1 MCNENLNINPA
12 KIRNLSETDSIM
24 IDSLYLQT
32 YMKSIYQPKNLTG
45 FSYFFSLAKRLFLVL
60 LILFLSRLAFYLYN
74 QYLFP
79 EIEWENM
86 ITVFRG
92 GIRFDLSALF
102 YLNGI
107 YLVLALLPFPFVF
120 SRFYQFFLKILFV
133 IFNGTG
139 FFFQLFDFIFFRT
152 RLRRMD
158 FSFFGEFSE
167 GTNLGQILLEG
178 MRQYM
183 LFFLVWALLIILI
196 WTLYGKRKYPS
207 KPAFTFRFFAF
218 RTVVLCFV
226 LLVAVVAIRGG
237 TDRTTRPI
245 TLGNAAAYVNRP
257 MEAALVLNTP
267 FCIIRTLGKTGV
279 EKLAF
284 FSQREALSRIYS
296 PLHLKD
302 STDTIP
308 VKPFFRK
315 NVVVIILESF
325 SREYIGYL
333 NPPDIETFTPF
344 LDSLMSQ
351 SLSCTLAYAN
361 GRKSVDAIPSVL
373 GSIPSLEQSFAL
385 TPYALNRVEGLGN
398 VLKKVGYHTSFFH
411 GAPEGSMGLDGMS
424 RHFGF
429 DHYYGKESFSDN
441 SRFDGYWG
449 IWDEPFLQ
457 FFASKLNTIPQP
469 FVSAVFTLSSHH
481 PFVIPRHYEGVF
493 PEGTLPIHKCI
504 GYTDHALKQFFKT
517 AQNSPWYRNTLFILV
532 ADHGTFSLIHPYY
545 QTDIESMAV
554 PVVYYDPSGQLAKK
568 GRIYDQY
575 TQQIDIMPTVLD
587 MLNHPYSFF
596 AFGRSILDSLTTPFV
611 VNYPSGWNI
620 LREEKEKEPS
630 NELFLKAF
638 RQQYNNRLIEDRLTV
653 KD

>member
-1 MCNENLNINPA
+1 
-12 KIRNLSETDSIM
+12 M
-24 IDSLYLQT
+24 IDSLHLQT
-32 YMKSIYQPKNLTG
+32 YMKSIYRPKNFTG
-45 FSYFFSLAKRLFLVL
+45 FSYFFSLSKRLLLVL

-86 ITVFRG
+86 IAVFRG
-92 GIRFDLSALF
+92 GIRFDLSGLF

-107 YLVLALLPFPFVF
+107 YLLLALLPFPFVF

-133 IFNGTG
+133 VFNGTG

-158 FSFFGEFSE
+158 FSFFSEFSE

-178 MRQYM
+178 MREYM
-183 LFFLVWALLIILI
+183 LFFLIWVLLIILL
-196 WTLYGKRKYPS
+196 WTLYGRRKYPS

-237 TDRTTRPI
+237 TNRTTRPI

-267 FCIIRTLGKTGV
+267 FCIIRTLGKSGV

-284 FSQREALSRIYS
+284 FSRREALSRIYS
-296 PLHLKD
+296 PLHFKD

-308 VKPFFRK
+308 EKQFFRK

-333 NPPDIETFTPF
+333 NPSGIETFTPF

-398 VLKKVGYHTSFFH
+398 ALKKAGYHTSFFH

-429 DHYYGKESFSDN
+429 DHYYGKEAFSDN

-517 AQNSPWYRNTLFILV
+517 AQNSSWYGNTLFIIV

-554 PVVYYDPSGQLAKK
+554 PVVYYDPSGRLAEK

-587 MLNHPYSFF
+587 MLNYPYPFF

-653 KD
+653 ED